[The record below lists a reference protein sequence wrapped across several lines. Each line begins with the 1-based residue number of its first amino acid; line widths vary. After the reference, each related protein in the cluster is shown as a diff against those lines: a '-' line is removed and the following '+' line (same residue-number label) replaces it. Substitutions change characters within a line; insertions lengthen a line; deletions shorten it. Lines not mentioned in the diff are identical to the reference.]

1 MTYRVFGSAGSPY
14 SVKVR
19 SYFRYKDI
27 DHVWVVRN
35 SPEAMSEHAKYS
47 KLPLVPTVV
56 SPDGK
61 AMQDSTPIIEAMEA
75 LFPEPAVHPADG
87 ALRFVSEL
95 LEEFGDEWGNKWMMH
110 LRWYSA
116 SSGPTT
122 DAYARRIAAELRSGA
137 PPDTPG
143 LADEVAALAASFKD
157 RMLGRGFTVGSSE
170 HTAPISKRSYLDAI
184 VLLEAH
190 FATGRPYILGRSP
203 SMADFGLAGQL
214 YQCFQDLLPGK
225 DLLPGEQMRLHAPSV
240 ALWCERMVNPRP
252 VSGGGFEAWPTL
264 AGTLEP
270 FLASQ
275 VAMFLMWSDANSKA
289 RGEKDNLQTGSCFN
303 TCISRA
309 GRSSAWISWIGGGR
323 QGLRWRRWPPGA
335 RTCPWTWAAG
345 GSGGRRSG
353 GRRGTTPSRCRSSA
367 GSTPAPPRPQGCRTS
382 WGGAAAWSSCRL
394 GRARRGCSG
403 ASRSGHL

>member
-35 SPEAMSEHAKYS
+35 SPEAMAEHAKYS

-56 SPDGK
+56 SPDGQ
-61 AMQDSTPIIEAMEA
+61 AMQDSTPIMEAMEA

-110 LRWYSA
+110 LRWYFA

-122 DAYARRIAAELRSGA
+122 EAYSRRIAAELRSGA
-137 PPDTPG
+137 PPGTAG
-143 LADEVAALAASFKD
+143 LADEVAAMAASFKE

-170 HTAPISKRSYLDAI
+170 HTAPIIERSYLDTI

-190 FATGRPYILGRSP
+190 FATGRPYLLGRSP

-214 YQCFQDLLPGK
+214 YQCFQ

-270 FLASQ
+270 LLASQ
-275 VAMFLMWSDANSKA
+275 VAMFLRWSDANSRA
-289 RGEKDNLQTGSCFN
+289 LAAGSRDMSVDLGGGQVWRQTVGGPQKYHAKSPQELRRKY
-303 TCISRA
+303 SRA
-309 GRSSAWISWIGGGR
+309 A
-323 QGLRWRRWPPGA
+323 P
-335 RTCPWTWAAG
+335 AAG
-345 GSGGRRSG
+345 LSDI
-353 GRRGTTPSRCRSSA
+353 
-367 GSTPAPPRPQGCRTS
+367 
-382 WGGAAAWSSCRL
+382 L
-394 GRARRGCSG
+394 GRCGCLELLQAG
-403 ASRSGHL
+403 AGTSRL